1 MHRVPSRQVLRG
13 ARGCLSKF
21 MPTLPYQFQDTI
33 STKRFVYSVW
43 MQARL
48 LWRSVPRWMP
58 RMSCRHF
65 QKCFGLRA
73 MYAMFGRQVLCG
85 DVRRDI
91 RARCMPKLSG
101 TFRLGSRQQQYRAVH
116 MLSWVYIAW
125 SGMHGLSSGQVQ
137 ERTRAANVHRLQFRD
152 LQWWRRADVYR
163 FMLVLSAVCRIP
175 TGQCLSRTMYLQGRV

>member
-1 MHRVPSRQVLRG
+1 
-13 ARGCLSKF
+13 
-21 MPTLPYQFQDTI
+21 
-33 STKRFVYSVW
+33 
-43 MQARL
+43 
-48 LWRSVPRWMP
+48 
-58 RMSCRHF
+58 
-65 QKCFGLRA
+65 
-73 MYAMFGRQVLCG
+73 
-85 DVRRDI
+85 
-91 RARCMPKLSG
+91 MPKLSG

-116 MLSWVYIAW
+116 VLSWVYIAW